1 MEGSGEAS
9 GIMVMR
15 SQGPSLTNVRMDL
28 VKNTSDKEQES
39 RVYGATEVGW
49 DDL

>member
-1 MEGSGEAS
+1 MEGCGEAS

-28 VKNTSDKEQES
+28 VKNTSDKEQEGS
-39 RVYGATEVGW
+39 SGFHIRGR
-49 DDL
+49 